1 MVVSDKRLGYFLAWC
16 VIKLDLVFTAGS
28 LGCVR
33 TAGLVYA
40 KLGGKLK
47 ENELWTANGVL
58 QTANE
63 KASQEANVVF
73 VEPRRLSLCGS
84 ILI

>member
-1 MVVSDKRLGYFLAWC
+1 MCHLFE
-16 VIKLDLVFTAGS
+16 KLNLVLTAGS
-28 LGCVR
+28 LGWR

-47 ENELWTANGVL
+47 ENELRTANGVL

-63 KASQEANVVF
+63 NTSQEANVVF
-73 VEPRRLSLCGS
+73 VEPRRLSL
-84 ILI
+84 

>member
-1 MVVSDKRLGYFLAWC
+1 MCHLFE
-16 VIKLDLVFTAGS
+16 KLNLVLTAGS

-47 ENELWTANGVL
+47 ENELRTANGVL

-63 KASQEANVVF
+63 NASQEANVVF
-73 VEPRRLSLCGS
+73 VEPRRLSL
-84 ILI
+84 